1 MWIVFTFLAAFMQS
15 WRNAL
20 QSQLSRDVKVAGV
33 TLARFIW
40 AGPIAACYLMALY
53 LWLPP
58 EQAIGASPFPAPF
71 WGFVS
76 GAALMQIVATGL
88 MVKLFQLRDFA
99 IGAGLAKSEAIV
111 AAVFGALFFGTQLSL
126 LGWLGVV
133 IGAVAVLLMS
143 KGAGV
148 ARLSPQ
154 VLLLGLAC
162 GSAFALTSLW
172 VREASLVLGLP
183 FPHSAAWVLFW
194 VISLQ
199 TAILLL
205 FLWWRDRQTLAALWR
220 RPKLT
225 LAISVTSCLGSIGWF
240 SAMALEDVPYVKTLG
255 QVEVFFTLLVA
266 GGYLK
271 QRVKPK
277 EMTALLLIAV
287 AAILVIW
294 G

>member
-53 LWLPP
+53 LWLPS
-58 EQAIGASPFPAPF
+58 EQAIGVSLFPTPF
-71 WGFVS
+71 WGFVL

-172 VREASLVLGLP
+172 VREASLVLTLP

-194 VISLQ
+194 VISVQ
-199 TAILLL
+199 TVLLLL
-205 FLWWRDRQTLAALWR
+205 FLYLQDRQTLAALWR

-240 SAMALEDVPYVKTLG
+240 SAMALQAVPYVKTLG
-255 QVEVFFTLLVA
+255 QVEVFFTLIVA
-266 GGYLK
+266 GSYLK
-271 QRVKPK
+271 QKVKPK

>member
-40 AGPIAACYLMALY
+40 AGPIAACYLAALY
-53 LWLPP
+53 IWLPP
-58 EQAIGASPFPAPF
+58 EQAVGASLFPTPF
-71 WGFVS
+71 WGFVC

-172 VREASLVLGLP
+172 VREASLVLTLP
-183 FPHSAAWVLFW
+183 FPHSAAWVLLW
-194 VISLQ
+194 VISVQ
-199 TAILLL
+199 TVILLL
-205 FLWWRDRQTLAALWR
+205 FLYLRDRQTLAALWR

-240 SAMALEDVPYVKTLG
+240 SAMALQAVPYVKTLG
-255 QVEVFFTLLVA
+255 QVEVFFTLIVA
-266 GGYLK
+266 GSYLK
-271 QRVKPK
+271 QKVKPK

>member
-40 AGPIAACYLMALY
+40 AGPIAACYLMSLY
-53 LWLPP
+53 IWLPP
-58 EQAIGASPFPAPF
+58 EQAIGASLFPTPF
-71 WGFVS
+71 WGFVI
-76 GAALMQIVATGL
+76 GAGLMQIVATGL

-111 AAVFGALFFGTQLSL
+111 AALFGALFFGTQLSL

-143 KGAGV
+143 KGGGG

-172 VREASLVLGLP
+172 VREASLVLALP

-194 VISLQ
+194 VISVQ
-199 TAILLL
+199 TLVLLL
-205 FLWWRDRQTLAALWR
+205 FLYLRDRHTLSALWS

-240 SAMALEDVPYVKTLG
+240 SAMALQAVPYVKTLG

-266 GGYLK
+266 GSYLK

>member
-58 EQAIGASPFPAPF
+58 EQAIGASPFPVPF

-143 KGAGV
+143 KGAGI

-240 SAMALEDVPYVKTLG
+240 SAMALEAVPYVKTLG

-271 QRVKPK
+271 QKVKPK